1 MIKNVAST
9 VAVVAGLTVL
19 GCGAAQEHPA
29 DQTEARAAEAPD
41 VSESDLEEAEV
52 DRAESSSETSA
63 SDQDSDAPSSDTD
76 SSSDLSTD
84 ETEDGVGQCNPSTK
98 KLALSLDRDSL
109 SLEQGRAQA
118 TMDGPICRIEL
129 TITRLDGREV
139 KKTFRYDGPQRELRW
154 HGVPRD
160 ETEKVEIRAYA
171 ENGAYAGVKI
181 VPWSVTI
188 PHEEVQFDTDKAN
201 IRPSEVKK
209 LQDSLDEIRAALR
222 VVQDKNLGTITLF
235 VAGHTDTM
243 GSEEHNL
250 DLSRRRAQSISG
262 WFLQNGLC
270 IPIAF
275 EGFGENALK
284 KQTADQVDC
293 QENRRADYILS
304 VEPPTM
310 KKGGTPNWKWI
321 SKGC

>member
-9 VAVVAGLTVL
+9 VIVVAGLTLL
-19 GCGAAQEHPA
+19 GCGATQERA
-29 DQTEARAAEAPD
+29 TDQTEARAAGKPDSSDTSSEELMDSEESASETNAPD
-41 VSESDLEEAEV
+41 EDLSEA
-52 DRAESSSETSA
+52 
-63 SDQDSDAPSSDTD
+63 SSDTD
-76 SSSDLSTD
+76 TSSDLSTD

-98 KLALSLDRDSL
+98 KLALTLDRDSL
-109 SLEQGRAQA
+109 NLEKGRAQA

-129 TITRLDGREV
+129 TITRLDGQEV

-154 HGVPRD
+154 NGVPRD

-201 IRPSEVKK
+201 IRSSEVKK
-209 LQDSLDEIRAALR
+209 LQDSLEKIRAALR

-243 GSEEHNL
+243 GSDEHNL

-262 WFLQNGLC
+262 WFMQNGLC

-321 SKGC
+321 SRGC

>member
-9 VAVVAGLTVL
+9 VVVAAGLSL
-19 GCGAAQEHPA
+19 LECGGAQERAA
-29 DQTEARAAEAPD
+29 DQTEARAVQKEPD
-41 VSESDLEEAEV
+41 ASPASLEEPLDGE
-52 DRAESSSETSA
+52 ESSSETTL
-63 SDQDSDAPSSDTD
+63 SDEDSGEPSSDADT
-76 SSSDLSTD
+76 SSDLSTD

-250 DLSRRRAQSISG
+250 DLSRRRAQAISG
-262 WFLQNGLC
+262 WFMHNGLC